1 MRHNSLYDALHT
13 VYNKCCTV
21 YWGVQNPAIYCI
33 IVEKSNVLY
42 KKHYMMSKRTILSF
56 FAPASSSKRQRL
68 DSNEDCAEGRGKESS
83 DSAELSIIDAWGKY
97 SGEAEIESG
106 ADGRRKEL
114 SDSAELS
121 IIDARGKYSD
131 VAEIESGG
139 ETIVELGISNCVE
152 ETSQSEWYVTA
163 NIGTWREVLGQECEK
178 DYFKRLMVMSLSDVI
193 S

>member
-1 MRHNSLYDALHT
+1 M
-13 VYNKCCTV
+13 
-21 YWGVQNPAIYCI
+21 WGLQNPAIYC

-83 DSAELSIIDAWGKY
+83 DPAELSIIDAWGKY

-114 SDSAELS
+114 SDSVELS

-152 ETSQSEWYVTA
+152 ETSQSEKIPWYVTA

-178 DYFKRLMVMSLSDVI
+178 DYFKRLMVMSLSGVI